1 MEHLAAFVANVGIR
15 KTQGEIIHYFNL
27 IHNKLFSSLI
37 SGKSGWLK
45 EKGEHFGIMTLN
57 HQ

>member
-45 EKGEHFGIMTLN
+45 EKHFGIMTLN